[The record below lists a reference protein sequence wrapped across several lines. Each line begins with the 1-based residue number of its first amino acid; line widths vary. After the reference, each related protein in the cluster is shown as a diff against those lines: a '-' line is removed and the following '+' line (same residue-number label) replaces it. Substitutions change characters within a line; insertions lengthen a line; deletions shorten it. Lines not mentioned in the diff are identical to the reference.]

1 MQHVSVAEFA
11 FCLGKGCLRWDD
23 LLWEQSKVQVSA
35 FPPRGRRH
43 PVWQREPHSPTITTS
58 PNGVILQVFGKVATG
73 VQQ

>member
-1 MQHVSVAEFA
+1 MQRVSVAEFA
-11 FCLGKGCLRWDD
+11 FCLGNGRLRWDD

-43 PVWQREPHSPTITTS
+43 PVWQREAHNLTITTS
-58 PNGVILQVFGKVATG
+58 PNGVILQVFGKVAPG